1 MPYIKGMK
9 HAAAATLSILLLT
22 NPLAAQETREMQEG
36 IDLLGEGAR
45 LFLKGLMAEMA
56 PAFEELEEALN
67 NINAYHPPEV
77 LPNGDI
83 IIRRKIP
90 LQVEP
95 PDEGEVEL

>member
-1 MPYIKGMK
+1 MK
-9 HAAAATLSILLLT
+9 HAVAATLSLVLLT

-36 IDLLGEGAR
+36 IDLLGRRRPA
-45 LFLKGLMAEMA
+45 FPQGLMAEMA

-95 PDEGEVEL
+95 TDEGEVEL